1 MTTGHTALDRSR
13 CGQTYRRRTVR
24 PLTPFYSARRPPH
37 RPQGRTPIGND
48 DLAGDLEA
56 ESLVVRH
63 VFGLAGFEIGG
74 GMLRVDPVQPRL
86 HQRLPVAFA
95 PHRGV
100 TADHREI
107 PAGFVVIVAVGATR
121 RRHHHPTATGFDEI
135 AHEVVREVIATP
147 IGHAMFYP
155 EPPTSNARRPY
166 RLGYDAAATP
176 CPRLVP
182 IPIRRRKPLLG
193 WQKLG
198 T

>member
-24 PLTPFYSARRPPH
+24 RFTPLYSARRPPH
-37 RPQGRTPIGND
+37 RPQGRTPLGND

-74 GMLRVDPVQPRL
+74 RMLRVDTVEARL

-107 PAGFVVIVAVGATR
+107 P
-121 RRHHHPTATGFDEI
+121 
-135 AHEVVREVIATP
+135 VR
-147 IGHAMFYP
+147 F
-155 EPPTSNARRPY
+155 
-166 RLGYDAAATP
+166 LGV
-176 CPRLVP
+176 LELH
-182 IPIRRRKPLLG
+182 LL
-193 WQKLG
+193 
-198 T
+198 